1 MERGMFARFPLYH
14 GGNVSWD
21 ELAVFVGFA
30 LIVGLVTHWIDYRRG
45 TSDHSAGDDPEH
57 DQRKEDGG
65 GAQTHERRE
74 PGVDEIGDG
83 VRTGRGFTLERLTE
97 P

>member
-1 MERGMFARFPLYH
+1 MFARLPLYH

-30 LIVGLVTHWIDYRRG
+30 LVVGLLTHWIDYRAKNVERL
-45 TSDHSAGDDPEH
+45 AGDDPQH
-57 DQRKEDGG
+57 KQREEDGSG
-65 GAQTHERRE
+65 TQADERRE

-83 VRTGRGFTLERLTE
+83 VRTGRGFKLERLTE